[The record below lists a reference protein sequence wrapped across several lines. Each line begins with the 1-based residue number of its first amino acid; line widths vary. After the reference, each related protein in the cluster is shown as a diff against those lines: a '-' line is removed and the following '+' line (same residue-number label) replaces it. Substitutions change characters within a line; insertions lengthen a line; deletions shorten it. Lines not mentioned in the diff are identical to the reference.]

1 MGRYHDLLA
10 SFHRREA
17 ALCARLN
24 QVAYAPPAKA
34 AATAVVK
41 DGGDD
46 GEDDPIPAAASEVDA
61 EVKAAGAAWTAEAAW
76 LRRLDRAIHAHCRS
90 ALGIDRT
97 HEHTPS
103 RRLRHLFTTRNS
115 HRAPSLPSPPLPH
128 SYPLFR
134 EQVILTAAREADR
147 ERARV
152 AVLSL
157 LQRLWHPQLWHIE
170 LIPFGSSVNGLGSP
184 GSDLD
189 LCLVVHPTVVR
200 PTSPLLTFTS
210 ALTFVLVCGR

>member
-1 MGRYHDLLA
+1 
-10 SFHRREA
+10 
-17 ALCARLN
+17 
-24 QVAYAPPAKA
+24 
-34 AATAVVK
+34 
-41 DGGDD
+41 
-46 GEDDPIPAAASEVDA
+46 
-61 EVKAAGAAWTAEAAW
+61 
-76 LRRLDRAIHAHCRS
+76 
-90 ALGIDRT
+90 
-97 HEHTPS
+97 
-103 RRLRHLFTTRNS
+103 
-115 HRAPSLPSPPLPH
+115 
-128 SYPLFR
+128 
-134 EQVILTAAREADR
+134 VILTAAREADR